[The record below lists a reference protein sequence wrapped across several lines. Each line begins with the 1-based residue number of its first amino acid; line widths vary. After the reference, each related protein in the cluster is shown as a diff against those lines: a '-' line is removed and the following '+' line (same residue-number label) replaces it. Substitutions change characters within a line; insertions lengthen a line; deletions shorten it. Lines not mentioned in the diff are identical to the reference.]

1 MKGVSAVMQS
11 VDGFG
16 FPVLSQSNTTN
27 RTTFAPG
34 RMESIVFASIECKW
48 LPIHVLKPVKRN
60 GRFVSGWISLE
71 PLILIRIG
79 TAVELDAGARMKLEE
94 QE

>member
-1 MKGVSAVMQS
+1 MGL
-11 VDGFG
+11 
-16 FPVLSQSNTTN
+16 PVLSQSNTTN

-34 RMESIVFASIECKW
+34 RMESIVFASMECKW
-48 LPIHVLKPVKRN
+48 LPILKPVKRN

-79 TAVELDAGARMKLEE
+79 TAVELDAVHE
-94 QE
+94 

>member
-48 LPIHVLKPVKRN
+48 LPIPGIKTSQTKWKICKWMDQ
-60 GRFVSGWISLE
+60 F
-71 PLILIRIG
+71 G
-79 TAVELDAGARMKLEE
+79 TVDFDTNWYSC
-94 QE
+94 